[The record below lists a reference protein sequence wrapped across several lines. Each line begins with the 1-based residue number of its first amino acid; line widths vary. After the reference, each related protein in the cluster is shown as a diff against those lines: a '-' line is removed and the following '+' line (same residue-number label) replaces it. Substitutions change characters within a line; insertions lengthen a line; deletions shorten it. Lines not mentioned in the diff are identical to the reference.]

1 MSAGSLIRD
10 SLQRELLDTQTDHV
24 EREEINE
31 VSEDEV
37 VDVSDETDLVSSLGR
52 CDVTGGVIKTP
63 SSSEEVTN

>member
-37 VDVSDETDLVSSLGR
+37 VAV
-52 CDVTGGVIKTP
+52 
-63 SSSEEVTN
+63 